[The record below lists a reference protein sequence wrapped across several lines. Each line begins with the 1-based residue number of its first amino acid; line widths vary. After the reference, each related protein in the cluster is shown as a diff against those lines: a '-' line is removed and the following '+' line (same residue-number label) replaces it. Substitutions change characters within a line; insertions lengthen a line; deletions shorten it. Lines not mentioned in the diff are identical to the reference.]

1 MVPAFSVGLYVGGM
15 ADVFECVSSEVLLDS
30 PILGVR
36 RDQVVMPGGSVKP
49 REVVEH
55 FGAVAVVAVDDQM
68 RVRLVRQFR
77 AAVGAR
83 LWELPAG
90 LLDFQG
96 ESALQAAQR
105 ELVEEA
111 GLEAESWAV
120 LTDIVT
126 SPGFC
131 DEVVRIYLAR
141 GLRQVDR
148 PVGEDDEEA
157 AMEFE
162 WVGLD
167 QARDWALSGRLANG
181 ICVAGVLA
189 AWAAVEGGVELR
201 EADVEFP
208 LRPHRLAKRRA
219 RALQEAGLPVDDLKR
234 VPPIENVGGC

>member
-1 MVPAFSVGLYVGGM
+1 M
-15 ADVFECVSSEVLLDS
+15 ADVFECVSSEVLLDA
-30 PILGVR
+30 PIIGVR

-55 FGAVAVVAVDDQM
+55 FGAVAVVAVDDRM

-77 AAVGAR
+77 AAVGVK

-96 ESALQAAQR
+96 ESAVQAAKR

-111 GLEAESWAV
+111 GLVADSWEV

-131 DEVVRIYLAR
+131 DEAVRIYLAR
-141 GLRQVDR
+141 GLHGVDR
-148 PVGEDDEEA
+148 PEGEDDEEA

-162 WVGLD
+162 WVGLE

-189 AWAAVEGGVELR
+189 AWAAIEGGVSLR
-201 EADVEFP
+201 AADAEFE
-208 LRPHRLAKRRA
+208 LRPHRLASRRA
-219 RALQEAGLPVDDLKR
+219 RALSEAGCAVDDLKK
-234 VPPIENVGGC
+234 VPPIENVGG